1 MRISAAFLSWLADFF
16 KRLSGA
22 YHPISGHW
30 RLVFPSYFCFIFC
43 IYSTDTNCLFFLS
56 FPRNTCSIQKC
67 WFPTVP
73 LPTIEAALFAA
84 KSATK
89 QRNASGDEV
98 EQTATKTGATPTIGS
113 SSSSSQTTGLD
124 SSSNG
129 HRHIGSKNS
138 KFRIQGPCSCSSIS
152 IKNELR
158 INNNR
163 TGTDRLSSDLL
174 MRCTTGT
181 DNSSSRLSMS
191 TIGLAKPTAT

>member
-1 MRISAAFLSWLADFF
+1 M
-16 KRLSGA
+16 
-22 YHPISGHW
+22 GHW
-30 RLVFPSYFCFIFC
+30 RLSFPFYFCFIFC
-43 IYSTDTNCLFFLS
+43 ICSIDTNCLFFLA

-73 LPTIEAALFAA
+73 RRTIEAALFAA

-89 QRNASGDEV
+89 QKNASGDEV
-98 EQTATKTGATPTIGS
+98 EQTATKTGATPTTGS
-113 SSSSSQTTGLD
+113 SSNQTTGLD

-129 HRHIGSKNS
+129 RRHRGSKNS

-152 IKNELR
+152 IKNEPL
-158 INNNR
+158 INNNNNR
-163 TGTDRLSSDLL
+163 TDTDRLSSDLL

-191 TIGLAKPTAT
+191 TIGLAKPTATW

>member
-113 SSSSSQTTGLD
+113 SSSQTTGLD

-163 TGTDRLSSDLL
+163 TDTDRLSSDLL